1 MNRLL
6 SVLLLAAACLA
17 QQSASPRLST
27 AASATPDSLVI
38 PAGTKVL
45 LSLIHPISTKSARV
59 GDGVYLKT
67 SFPVTI
73 EDQMAIPAGT
83 YVQGEITEVKRPGKV
98 KGRAELRFR
107 FNTLIFPSGYTLS
120 LPAAVE
126 DVPAMENAKMK
137 DSEGTIQ
144 ANGTKGRDAATIG
157 STTATGALIGLSAGG
172 KGSAIGAGVGG
183 VTGLAIAMLTRGND
197 VRLEP
202 GTAVEMVFQRR
213 LLLNRNKLRGNAAAN
228 SAAPDST
235 EERPKLTPP
244 PQTN

>member
-1 MNRLL
+1 MSRLFI
-6 SVLLLAAACLA
+6 VALLAMVCWA
-17 QQSASPRLST
+17 QQSVSPQLTSAPSPT
-27 AASATPDSLVI
+27 ADSLVI

-59 GDGVYLKT
+59 GDGVYLRS

-83 YVQGEITEVKRPGKV
+83 YVQGEITDVKRPGKV

-137 DSEGTIQ
+137 DNEGTIQ
-144 ANGTKGRDAATIG
+144 ANGTKGRDAATVG

-172 KGSAIGAGVGG
+172 KGSAIGAGIGG

-213 LLLNRNKLRGNAAAN
+213 LLLSRSKLRGSTPP
-228 SAAPDST
+228 SAVSDSGD
-235 EERPKLTPP
+235 ERPKLTPP
-244 PQTN
+244 PQ

>member
-144 ANGTKGRDAATIG
+144 ANGTKGRDAATANKLRFTFA
-157 STTATGALIGLSAGG
+157 SDEETASDMSFLRHHLKIVERQNLFPEILGALIAPPSSPMPKDVQNVADAARRCEWPLGRS
-172 KGSAIGAGVGG
+172 
-183 VTGLAIAMLTRGND
+183 LA
-197 VRLEP
+197 
-202 GTAVEMVFQRR
+202 
-213 LLLNRNKLRGNAAAN
+213 
-228 SAAPDST
+228 
-235 EERPKLTPP
+235 RP
-244 PQTN
+244 

>member
-27 AASATPDSLVI
+27 AASATPDSLVL

-157 STTATGALIGLSAGG
+157 STTATGALVGLSAGG
-172 KGSAIGAGVGG
+172 KGSGIGG
-183 VTGLAIAMLTRGND
+183 VTGLAIAMLTRGNE

-213 LLLNRNKLRGNAAAN
+213 LLLNRNKLRGNSAVN
-228 SAAPDST
+228 SPASDSSD
-235 EERPKLTPP
+235 ERPKLTPP
-244 PQTN
+244 PQIR